1 MSPLCYLVG
10 LGYQKT
16 GLFHLSF
23 IKKII
28 SSQPAITWN
37 LKARTMK
44 FLIGMFGCVLLQG
57 KSTLVNALSDSDLY
71 SDDRYLNPQIS
82 LTV

>member
-1 MSPLCYLVG
+1 
-10 LGYQKT
+10 
-16 GLFHLSF
+16 
-23 IKKII
+23 
-28 SSQPAITWN
+28 
-37 LKARTMK
+37 MK